1 VELLPEQGE
10 GPLDTDALAA
20 RHFGGRQL
28 VGSRIADGIATALT
42 DFRIHED
49 GFSRWLLL
57 DRGMKPNQAGRAVQ
71 ALLEVDAYR
80 LLALLAF
87 PVARELSPVLNRNE
101 RELSEI
107 ANVLVNADPESEP
120 VLLDRLTRLQADI
133 ERHEADNHY
142 RFGAAE
148 AYYTLVQRRTSQLRE
163 ERVAAL
169 QTFQEFMER
178 RLGPAMNTCAAI
190 SARLES
196 LSQRVTRA
204 TQLLSTRIEI
214 TRERQ
219 NQQLL
224 ESMNRRAETQL
235 RLQQTVEGLSVA
247 AITYYAAGLINYVAK
262 GLQQSGLPIDPAL
275 ATALGIPVVAVLMWL
290 GVRRV
295 RRAVTAISGG
305 K

>member
-1 VELLPEQGE
+1 
-10 GPLDTDALAA
+10 
-20 RHFGGRQL
+20 
-28 VGSRIADGIATALT
+28 
-42 DFRIHED
+42 
-49 GFSRWLLL
+49 
-57 DRGMKPNQAGRAVQ
+57 VQ

-235 RLQQTVEGLSVA
+235 RLQATVEGLSVA
-247 AITYYAAGLINYVAK
+247 AVSSIMWPRGCSNP
-262 GLQQSGLPIDPAL
+262 GCRS
-275 ATALGIPVVAVLMWL
+275 IPRW
-290 GVRRV
+290 RRRSAYRLSRCSCGWV
-295 RRAVTAISGG
+295 SGG
-305 K
+305 YGARLRRFPGASE